1 MEYYH
6 DLSFVYI
13 LSIVMTI
20 RHFFFRTVTINL
32 KRSKDSG
39 GREKSIIFKLEDR
52 KELTLRP
59 SKTPGAKPGSMQL
72 L

>member
-1 MEYYH
+1 MKYYH
-6 DLSFVYI
+6 GLSFVYI

-20 RHFFFRTVTINL
+20 RHFFRTVTITL

-39 GREKSIIFKLEDR
+39 GREKSIIFKLEDG

-59 SKTPGAKPGSMQL
+59 SIIPGAKPGNS
-72 L
+72 